1 VGRVRTKLFLPIVL
15 LLGAASAALAEDN
28 FEGRRLGAERPL
40 EVDLGVYVQPS
51 MGNVCQRVASDVV
64 DCAEEMP
71 VGPLASARFRFS
83 EHIALGGFGAMLWSS
98 SPEASSLQTR
108 VAAQL
113 RWMPLGKRA
122 RGVWLGPD
130 AGFAHI
136 ADTVRAGELGPRT
149 RYRSLAPAFG
159 LGVGVAA
166 RLTRTLELALM
177 LRGYLELFGQAD
189 GIGGRAPRRETQ
201 AGGGLGLCFTL
212 RP

>member
-1 VGRVRTKLFLPIVL
+1 LPFIVL
-15 LLGAASAALAEDN
+15 LLSAASAARAEDGI
-28 FEGRRLGAERPL
+28 EGHRFGAERSL
-40 EVDLGVYVQPS
+40 EVDLGVYAQPS

-64 DCAEEMP
+64 ECAKELP
-71 VGPLASARFRFS
+71 IGPLAGARFRFS
-83 EHIALGGFGAMLWSS
+83 EHVALGGIGALLLSS
-98 SPEASSLQTR
+98 LPEASSLQTR
-108 VAAQL
+108 IAAQL

-130 AGFAHI
+130 AGLVHI
-136 ADTVRAGELGPRT
+136 ADTVKAGELGART

-159 LGVGVAA
+159 IGVGVAA

-177 LRGYLELFGQAD
+177 LRAYVELFGQSD
-189 GIGGRAPRRETQ
+189 GIGGRQPKRQTQ